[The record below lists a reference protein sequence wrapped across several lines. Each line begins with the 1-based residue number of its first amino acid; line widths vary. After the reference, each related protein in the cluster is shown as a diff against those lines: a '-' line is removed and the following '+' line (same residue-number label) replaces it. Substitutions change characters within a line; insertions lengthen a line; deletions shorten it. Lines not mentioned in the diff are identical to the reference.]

1 VAYAVALFLARD
13 YPRALEVLHSFEKT
27 LKEEK
32 NNGGLKKHDKGEL
45 AFFEARILEEMG
57 ETGKASELL

>member
-1 VAYAVALFLARD
+1 MALFLARD

-57 ETGKASELL
+57 ETGKALELL